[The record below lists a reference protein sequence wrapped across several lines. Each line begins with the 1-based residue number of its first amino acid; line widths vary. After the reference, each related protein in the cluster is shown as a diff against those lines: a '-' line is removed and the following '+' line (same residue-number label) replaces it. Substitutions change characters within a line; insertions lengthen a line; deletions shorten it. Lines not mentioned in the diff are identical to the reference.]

1 MKIGFLAGAFDVIHP
16 GYIRMF
22 KDAKTVCDY
31 LIVGLHEDPS
41 RARPDTKIKPV
52 HTLDEREEILLSIRY
67 VDQVIRYKTEQ
78 DLLWILENTKI
89 DVRILGSDYKD
100 KGYTGKDFDIEVHFH
115 NRNHN
120 YSTTKL
126 KQKIKET

>member
-41 RARPDTKIKPV
+41 IERPDTKIKPV

>member
-1 MKIGFLAGAFDVIHP
+1 MTIGFLAGAFDVIHP

-22 KDAKTVCDY
+22 KDARTVCDY

-41 RARPDTKIKPV
+41 IERPNTKIRPV
-52 HTLDEREEILLSIRY
+52 HTSDEREEILLSIRY
-67 VDQVIRYKTEQ
+67 VDQVIRYKTEK
-78 DLLWILENTKI
+78 DLLLILENANI
-89 DVRILGSDYKD
+89 DIRILGSDYKD
-100 KGYTGKDFDIEVHFH
+100 KDYTGKDLNIKVHFH
-115 NRNHN
+115 DRNHN